1 MAISEKGKNTVMKML
16 LKSRMH
22 GKHKKRLAL
31 NISIITTA
39 VHGLNSLIKKETLVN
54 WI

>member
-1 MAISEKGKNTVMKML
+1 MEISEKGKNKVMKML
-16 LKSRMH
+16 LKSKMH
-22 GKHKKRLAL
+22 GKHKIRSAL

-39 VHGLNSLIKKETLVN
+39 VHGLNSLIKKETLVD